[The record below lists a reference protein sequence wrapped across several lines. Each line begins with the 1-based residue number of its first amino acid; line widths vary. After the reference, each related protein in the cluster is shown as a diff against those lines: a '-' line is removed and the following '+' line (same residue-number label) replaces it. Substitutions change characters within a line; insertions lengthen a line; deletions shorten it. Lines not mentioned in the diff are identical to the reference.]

1 MDDQHFPLTRSD
13 FISLYYLQHGYLP
26 GRSQSAWQLL
36 LFIQSKE
43 SDKNIWKETNF
54 WCFSIAPLLPLPTTA
69 AVLRY
74 FIVHTVV
81 DLLVSLEHTL
91 ACYCP
96 QAWLISRSC
105 VLQGVFSLIQPI
117 LLGASPSHWSEVMLT
132 CSLLSSFFK
141 VSHHPWHHG
150 SNFTGLRSMA
160 SMASGVIFV
169 CSRNRVHM
177 PLKCQILTRHF
188 IWTFAMY
195 CSCTR
200 RGRWCF
206 YHELQVDCWCV
217 WCFLPY
223 VMVWCL
229 QIACYWL

>member
-1 MDDQHFPLTRSD
+1 MDDQHFPLIRSD
-13 FISLYYLQHGYLP
+13 FISPYYLQHGYLP

-54 WCFSIAPLLPLPTTA
+54 WSFSIAPLLPLPTTA

-74 FIVHTVV
+74 FIVHTV
-81 DLLVSLEHTL
+81 DLCYFGTYTRVLLSLQFIKRGWFQGLVF
-91 ACYCP
+91 CP
-96 QAWLISRSC
+96 VFIASSNPSC
-105 VLQGVFSLIQPI
+105 LR
-117 LLGASPSHWSEVMLT
+117 SEVMLT

-169 CSRNRVHM
+169 CSWSRVHM

-206 YHELQVDCWCV
+206 FHELQVDCWCV

-229 QIACYWL
+229 EIAC